1 MGSKEESGSA
11 KPAKPTT
18 TTQELPTTPS
28 YPDWP
33 TPLPAYYGAGAA
45 PSPAFY
51 PPTVPSPTPHP
62 YLWGGQHLMPPYGTP
77 LPYPPIYPHGGIY
90 AHPSMA
96 SAQGTAITQAETD
109 GKPSDRR
116 DRSSMKKSKGSSGNT
131 GGKSG
136 DGGKAAS
143 GSANDAASQS
153 GESGSEDSSDASE
166 ENANQHDFSANRKRS
181 FNQMLADVDSSLAN
195 RGSASLPVSI
205 PGKPAVTMPATN
217 LNIGMDLWNSSPA
230 GGMPV
235 KGRPNTAS
243 TPSMVVPPPMA
254 GREGVPPDM
263 WINDERELKRQRRKQ
278 SNRESAR
285 RSRLR
290 KQAECEELAAKVDTL
305 SNENRSLRDE
315 LQRLAEEC
323 EKLTSENSSIR
334 DQLSRLCGQEAIS
347 SGEMHDTDSSVFQ
360 AAEGEG
366 NSQTQESQ
374 RGSNSASSQKNG
386 SYFSPNGKLEAASN

>member
-1 MGSKEESGSA
+1 MS
-11 KPAKPTT
+11 
-18 TTQELPTTPS
+18 
-28 YPDWP
+28 
-33 TPLPAYYGAGAA
+33 
-45 PSPAFY
+45 
-51 PPTVPSPTPHP
+51 
-62 YLWGGQHLMPPYGTP
+62 PYGTS
-77 LPYPPIYPHGGIY
+77 LPYPPIYAHGGIY

-96 SAQGTAITQAETD
+96 PAQATVITQAETD
-109 GKPSDRR
+109 GKPLDMK
-116 DRSSMKKSKGSSGNT
+116 DCNSMKKSKGRSGKT

-143 GSANDAASQS
+143 GSANDVVSQS
-153 GESGSEDSSDASE
+153 GESGSKNSSGASE
-166 ENANQHDFSANRKRS
+166 ENANQPGFAAKRKRS

-195 RGSASLPVSI
+195 RGPASLPVSI
-205 PGKPAVTMPATN
+205 SGKPPVTMPATN

-230 GGMPV
+230 GGV
-235 KGRPNTAS
+235 TIKGRSNSAS
-243 TPSMVVPPPMA
+243 TPSVVVPPPLA
-254 GREGVPPDM
+254 GREVVPPDM

-305 SNENRSLRDE
+305 SNENRSLRNE

-334 DQLSRLCGQEAIS
+334 DQLSRLNGHEAMS
-347 SGEMHDTDSSVFQ
+347 SGEMNDTNSSVFQ

>member
-11 KPAKPTT
+11 KPAKPATP
-18 TTQELPTTPS
+18 TQELPTTPS
-28 YPDWP
+28 FPDWP

-45 PSPAFY
+45 PPAFY
-51 PPTVPSPTPHP
+51 PPAVSSPNPHS
-62 YLWGGQHLMPPYGTP
+62 YLWGSQHIMPPYGTP
-77 LPYPPIYPHGGIY
+77 LPYAPIYPHGIY

-96 SAQGTAITQAETD
+96 PAQGAAITQAEAD
-109 GKPSDRR
+109 GKPSDGK
-116 DRSSMKKSKGSSGNT
+116 DCSSTKKAKGGSGNT

-153 GESGSEDSSDASE
+153 GESGSENSSGASE
-166 ENANQHDFSANRKRS
+166 ENANQHEFAANRKRS

-195 RGSASLPVSI
+195 RGPVSLPLSI
-205 PGKPAVTMPATN
+205 PGKPGVTMPATN

-230 GGMPV
+230 GGMPI
-235 KGRPNTAS
+235 KNRSNTAGP
-243 TPSMVVPPPMA
+243 PSVVVAPPMG
-254 GREGVPPDM
+254 GRDGAPADV

-334 DQLSRLCGQEAIS
+334 DQLSRLYGHEAMS
-347 SGEMHDTDSSVFQ
+347 SGEMNDTNSSVFQ